1 MTGSPNIWAYEKRK
15 RCITHTNMVVK
26 YTTCMNAVDSSIAVY
41 RCILCSACKRIRPL
55 SCVGF
60 FKLVWTPLLYLLS
73 LFCLWSGVPPS
84 VKEGCTTSTRLR
96 DNKRNSSSM
105 GLRFMHVARAMR
117 FLFWNLSWF
126 LFPGPNQKQFG
137 EAVSFVMCNA
147 KGMIKGSHVHMFQRT
162 HVPTF
167 KRCSDKQQEVLRGFP
182 RPVSWKSWATLD
194 SRSWL
199 LPTLL
204 RKPRSSVANL
214 SACFSRWG

>member
-105 GLRFMHVARAMR
+105 RLRFMHVARAMR
-117 FLFWNLSWF
+117 FLIWNLSWF
-126 LFPGPNQKQFG
+126 LFPGTNQKL
-137 EAVSFVMCNA
+137 A
-147 KGMIKGSHVHMFQRT
+147 KQCQLWFAMQKVWSKVLMYT
-162 HVPTF
+162 HVSKNTCDDFHKMQWQTTWGLTQTKFMLSPKPT
-167 KRCSDKQQEVLRGFP
+167 DL
-182 RPVSWKSWATLD
+182 
-194 SRSWL
+194 
-199 LPTLL
+199 
-204 RKPRSSVANL
+204 
-214 SACFSRWG
+214 